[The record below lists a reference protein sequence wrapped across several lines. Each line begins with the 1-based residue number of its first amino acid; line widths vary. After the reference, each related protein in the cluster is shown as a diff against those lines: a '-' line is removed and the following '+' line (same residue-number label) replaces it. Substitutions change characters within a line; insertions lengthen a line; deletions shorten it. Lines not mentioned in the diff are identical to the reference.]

1 MVRPEIELA
10 GFYRTHLKSGEEK
23 TVSFKMQVSQTAF
36 LNEDMEWIVEKGR
49 IRLMAGSSSA
59 DIRCSR
65 EISIISDK
73 IIDERSRG
81 FYASCNEEIC

>member
-1 MVRPEIELA
+1 MVL
-10 GFYRTHLKSGEEK
+10 GLKAPTGLQNIPAEQTFQS
-23 TVSFKMQVSQTAF
+23 KMHVSQTAF

-49 IRLMAGSSSA
+49 IRLMAGSSST

-73 IIDERSRG
+73 IIDERNRG
-81 FYASCNEEIC
+81 FYASCKEETW